1 MEQIYNTF
9 KIINKLLLTLN
20 VKKKIKVY
28 PHLQRILLTEFK
40 NSDFMVYV
48 EKRFAIK
55 QVGLGSFAIFLCL
68 FVYIVY
74 FGMEEI
80 GWVGCLGALP
90 RWWGRG
96 SVWPPPLV
104 HGCSEYPLLV
114 SLIYGNASRKLS
126 CTQTMRFI

>member
-1 MEQIYNTF
+1 MEQIFNAF

-90 RWWGRG
+90 R
-96 SVWPPPLV
+96 
-104 HGCSEYPLLV
+104 
-114 SLIYGNASRKLS
+114 
-126 CTQTMRFI
+126 